1 MFLCWYHH
9 FMQASAQSQTIV
21 RPGHNVWRVERA
33 ARAAVLVDGAAYFRA
48 VREAL
53 LGAQRCV
60 VVLGWD
66 MHSQTP
72 LVGETGAADDG
83 LPRLL
88 GEFLSELV
96 ETRPGLEVHLLSWDF
111 AVLYAAEREL
121 FPRLRFGWSTPAR
134 VHFRL
139 DNAVPL
145 GSSQHQKL
153 IIVDDAVAFSGGLD
167 LTIRRWDTAEHRLD
181 NPHRVDP
188 AGRPY
193 APFHDVQMIVDGA
206 AARALGEIARMRWQ
220 LGCGETIA
228 ALERELQDSWPAS
241 VAPDFSDVNVG
252 IARTQP
258 VYSNETEVCEVEK
271 LFLESIDAAEH
282 SIYIE
287 NQFLTFAAFAERLAR
302 RLSEKPDLEV
312 LIIAPEKAE
321 SWIEYQAMHSGRILF
336 TRELKRAGGGR
347 VKLVYPE
354 VKAGN
359 ARASTMIHSKVMIID
374 DRFLRVGSA
383 NLNNRS
389 MAADTECDLVIEARS
404 DSERAGIR
412 AVRDRLIADHCGVE
426 PEAVAAEMERH
437 GSLLRTVD
445 SLSGRGHRLQ
455 PIDDGELDDQELAI
469 YMRRIADPHDPIGM
483 EVMSGLFESWLS
495 ARQRSA
501 LKKLAFALVALIA
514 LTLVWYLTP
523 LSEFTSLEEM
533 RAMFESFAG
542 TWYGAPLVIAVFV
555 LGGLVAFP
563 LTVLITATAA
573 AFGPALGIA
582 YAGLGALASAIV
594 TYAIGALLGRETL
607 RQVLGPKLDSV
618 RQRITRRGVVAVAA
632 IRLVPIAPFTL
643 VNLAAGASEIRAI
656 DFMIGT
662 VLGLAPGMIVLSLM
676 GGQVFQILTA
686 PTAMS
691 LTLLVLAIAAWIGV
705 TVGGQYLLTRFWKNS
720 S

>member
-1 MFLCWYHH
+1 
-9 FMQASAQSQTIV
+9 MQASGQSQTIV

-53 LGAQRCV
+53 LKAQRCV
-60 VVLGWD
+60 VILGWD

-72 LVGETGAADDG
+72 LVGETGEADDG

-88 GEFLSELV
+88 GEFLCELV
-96 ETRPGLEVHLLSWDF
+96 ELRPGLEVHLLSWDF
-111 AVLYAAEREL
+111 AVLYTAEREL

-153 IIVDDAVAFSGGLD
+153 IVVDDAVAFSGGLD
-167 LTIRRWDTAEHRLD
+167 LTIRRWDTSEHRLD
-181 NPHRVDP
+181 NAQRVDP
-188 AGRPY
+188 VGKPY
-193 APFHDVQMIVDGA
+193 APFHDVQMMVDGA
-206 AARALGEIARMRWQ
+206 AARALGEIARTRWQ
-220 LGCGETIA
+220 RGCGETIA
-228 ALERELQDSWPAS
+228 PLERELQDPWPRS
-241 VAPDFSDVNVG
+241 VTPDFSGVDVG

-258 VYSNETEVCEVEK
+258 IYHDETEVCEVEK

-287 NQFLTFAAFAERLAR
+287 NQFLTFAAFAERLAQ
-302 RLSEKPDLEV
+302 RLAEKPDLEV
-312 LIIAPEKAE
+312 LIVAPEKAE
-321 SWIEYQAMHSGRILF
+321 SWIEYQAMRSGRILF
-336 TRELKRAGGGR
+336 ARELRRAGGER

-354 VKAGN
+354 VAADG
-359 ARASTMIHSKVMIID
+359 ARASTMIHSKVMIVD

-389 MAADTECDLVIEARS
+389 MAADTECDLAIEARN
-404 DSERAGIR
+404 DSERAAIR
-412 AVRDRLIADHCGVE
+412 AVRDRLLADHCGVE
-426 PEAVAAEMERH
+426 PEAVAEEIKRH
-437 GSLLRTVD
+437 GSLLRAADT
-445 SLSGRGHRLQ
+445 LSGRGHRLR
-455 PIDDGELDDQELAI
+455 PIDDGDIDDQELAI
-469 YMRRIADPHDPIGM
+469 YMQRIADPHEPIGM

-501 LKKLAFALVALIA
+501 LKKLAFALLVLLA

-533 RAMFESFAG
+533 RAMFASFAG
-542 TWYGAPLVIAVFV
+542 TWYGAPLVIGVFV

-563 LTVLITATAA
+563 LTVLIAATAA

-582 YAGLGALASAIV
+582 YAGVGALASAIV

-618 RQRITRRGVVAVAA
+618 RRRIARRGVVAVAA

-676 GGQVFQILTA
+676 GGQVFQILTE

-705 TVGGQYLLTRFWKNS
+705 TLGGQYLLTRFWKNS